1 MEVEKIMQQLEQMAK
16 VYVLTLVPI
25 VVYGLLATYVFLP
38 LLELGLYSM
47 PGKAWEKA
55 VNFL

>member
-1 MEVEKIMQQLEQMAK
+1 MQQLEQMAK